1 VTSDSDSG
9 SGNVILTL
17 ALFRFCGGGGGGVPL
32 QFEGKLPQQDVWGRG
47 CARQTKSPDNTNLDI
62 IAQIF

>member
-17 ALFRFCGGGGGGVPL
+17 ALFRFCGGGGRGVPL
-32 QFEGKLPQQDVWGRG
+32 QFEGRLPQQDVWITGEK
-47 CARQTKSPDNTNLDI
+47 RQTKSSDNTNLDM